1 MSDILVL
8 RAIQGNAK
16 TLNLNSKKL
25 KRVPKAVGK
34 LTSLSILQLQN
45 NSIATLPCEVESLNN
60 LTELN
65 IGNNVLEEVPVV
77 LKHLKSL
84 RKLHLF
90 GNRIEKIPC
99 SVFDGLRNLVLLNLN
114 NNNIWEIPPDIQWLI
129 NLEQLSLNNNEL
141 KNLPLELCFLE
152 KLSELQLSNNNLTTL
167 PPEFC
172 LLANLTKLR
181 VSRNCLNE
189 LPEGIHK
196 LRKLRVIDVAG
207 NQLKMFPATFNELL
221 LDELYCED
229 NPFLQKKLVPSIQD
243 EEILSLKEITARY
256 ILKELRVR
264 LSEVRVAITR
274 YPEVRIMLSEASMC
288 ALCGKGFL
296 NIWLECV
303 KFVNIRKEM
312 KITSKINT
320 IPVRALLC
328 SYKCFN
334 QQGHD
339 YYGVAVP

>member
-1 MSDILVL
+1 MSDVLVL

-60 LTELN
+60 
-65 IGNNVLEEVPVV
+65 
-77 LKHLKSL
+77 
-84 RKLHLF
+84 
-90 GNRIEKIPC
+90 
-99 SVFDGLRNLVLLNLN
+99 
-114 NNNIWEIPPDIQWLI
+114 
-129 NLEQLSLNNNEL
+129 
-141 KNLPLELCFLE
+141 
-152 KLSELQLSNNNLTTL
+152 
-167 PPEFC
+167 
-172 LLANLTKLR
+172 
-181 VSRNCLNE
+181 
-189 LPEGIHK
+189 GIHK

-207 NQLKMFPATFNELL
+207 NQLKMFPATTALYTVALYAAIYLLCPNLSLSEISEVVKNNTKEVQHQISHLFNELL

-303 KFVNIRKEM
+303 KFVNIRKVN
-312 KITSKINT
+312 I
-320 IPVRALLC
+320 
-328 SYKCFN
+328 
-334 QQGHD
+334 
-339 YYGVAVP
+339 